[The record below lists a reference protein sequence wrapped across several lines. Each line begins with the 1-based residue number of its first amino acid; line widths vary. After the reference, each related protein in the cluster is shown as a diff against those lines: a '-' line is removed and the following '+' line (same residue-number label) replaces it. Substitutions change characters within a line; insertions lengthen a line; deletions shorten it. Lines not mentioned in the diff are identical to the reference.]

1 MIFVTGGTG
10 LLGAHLLV
18 SLSKK
23 KEKIKAIYRD
33 KKRIERVRS
42 LFRFYEP
49 ERGDQLF
56 EQIEWVYGDIVDLTS
71 LENAMQDCTHVYH
84 CAAMVSFHKNDFNK
98 LFKVNREGTA
108 NVVNLCLH
116 LGVQKLCYVSSTA
129 AIGGVEGKTITEK
142 SKWKRT
148 PTTTGY
154 SLAKYSAEK
163 EVWRGIEEGL
173 NAVIVNPCVI
183 LGPGNWDE
191 SSLTIFRNLKKGS
204 RFYPPGS
211 NATVD
216 ARDVTEIMIQL
227 MESPVHSE
235 RYLCIGS
242 NQSFKAIIT
251 EITRQMGVK
260 SPTRRASYLLVTV
273 LRILSLIGMR
283 ILGKRSAITK
293 ETVHNLFSHRHYS
306 AEKVK
311 TRLNYD
317 FYSLRETVDNA
328 LNGRLHS

>member
-23 KEKIKAIYRD
+23 KEKIKALYRD
-33 KKRIERVRS
+33 KKRIERVKS

-49 ERGDQLF
+49 DRSDELF

-84 CAAMVSFHKNDFNK
+84 CAAMVSFHKNDFNQ
-98 LFKVNREGTA
+98 LFKINREGTA
-108 NVVNLCLH
+108 NIVNLSLH
-116 LGVQKLCYVSSTA
+116 LGIKKMCYVSSTA
-129 AIGGVEGKTITEK
+129 AIGGVEGKTTTEK

-154 SLAKYSAEK
+154 SISKYSAEK

-191 SSLTIFRNLKKGS
+191 SSLTIFRNLKGGS

-216 ARDVTEIMIQL
+216 ARDVSEIMIQL
-227 MESPVHSE
+227 MDSPVHSE
-235 RYLCIGS
+235 RFLCIGS
-242 NQSFKAIIT
+242 NQPFKELIT
-251 EITRQMGVK
+251 EITQQMGVK
-260 SPTRRASYLLVTV
+260 TPTLRASYFLVTM
-273 LRILSLIGMR
+273 LRILSQIGMR
-283 ILGKRSAITK
+283 LIGKRSAITK
-293 ETVHNLFSHRHYS
+293 ETVHHLFSHRNYS
-306 AEKVK
+306 AEKIK
-311 TRLNYD
+311 TTLNYE
-317 FYSLRETVDNA
+317 FYSLRETVAHA